1 MTLRT
6 MGQLDE
12 TRFEAAVG
20 PGCPACGSTTLDL
33 FSFLD
38 RRLDIMLGDP
48 NNEGRWAHD
57 GEKFIDGTY
66 RIACAS
72 CARVVFDD
80 DACPR
85 CHAAGGLARAL
96 GDKTRLAVPR
106 RCPSCNETELVALA
120 LIAATARASGGKAPS
135 PRPLGELG
143 DPGYHIVAYACES
156 CDAAVVAQACPLCD
170 GPGPL
175 RPRP

>member
-1 MTLRT
+1 

-12 TRFEAAVG
+12 PAFDTLVRS
-20 PGCPACGSTTLDL
+20 GCPACGGALEIR
-33 FSFLD
+33 SFLD
-38 RRLDIMLGDP
+38 RRLSLMLGDP
-48 NNEGRWAHD
+48 NDDGKWVHD
-57 GEKFIDGTY
+57 GEKFVDGTY
-66 RIACAS
+66 RITCAS
-72 CARVVFDD
+72 CARVVFTD

-96 GDKTRLAVPR
+96 GEPSRLTIPK
-106 RCPSCNETELVALA
+106 RCPACKETELIALA
-120 LIAATARASGGKAPS
+120 LIPAQVRYHGGTAALPT
-135 PRPLGELG
+135 PLCELG
-143 DPGYHIVAYACES
+143 DPGYHVVAHACES

>member
-1 MTLRT
+1 

-12 TRFEAAVG
+12 TSFDAAVRA
-20 PGCPACGSTTLDL
+20 GCPACGGAALEIR
-33 FSFLD
+33 SFID
-38 RRLDIMLGDP
+38 RRLSIMLGDP
-48 NNEGRWAHD
+48 NDDGRWVHD

-66 RIACAS
+66 RIACAG
-72 CARVVFDD
+72 CGHVAVDD
-80 DACPR
+80 AACPR

-96 GDKTRLAVPR
+96 GEPSRIAIPR

-120 LIAATARASGGKAPS
+120 LIAASVRYTGGTAAL

-143 DPGYHIVAYACES
+143 DPGVHVVAYACES

-170 GPGPL
+170 APGPL
-175 RPRP
+175 RQRP